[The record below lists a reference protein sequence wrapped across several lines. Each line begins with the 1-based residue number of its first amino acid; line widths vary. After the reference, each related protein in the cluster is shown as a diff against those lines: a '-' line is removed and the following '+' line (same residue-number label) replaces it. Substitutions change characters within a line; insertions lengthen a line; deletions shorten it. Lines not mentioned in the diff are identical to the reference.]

1 MATHLIKLTLL
12 FIFFVSPSY
21 FVYGQGNL
29 SPVSEK
35 ATDTQRQIEKN
46 QLLPN
51 KKAHKSQTTTSAKK
65 DGGFVVSAYLGAAK
79 TASIDLR
86 ISQPT
91 LNTDL
96 TFENVRL
103 RSRSF
108 ESPQYYGLRAG
119 YFFRQ
124 VPYIGVEAEF
134 IHLKVYSDPQQTVR
148 VAGVRRGASINRE
161 IALGEIVQQYSISH
175 GANFLLFNLAARRG
189 FWRGNNSKRN
199 RLLLT
204 AHAGIGPTIPHTES
218 IVEGQRQEQ
227 YELGRLGWQI
237 AAGTE
242 IRFCRG
248 IYALGEYKYTQ
259 ARQNGKVAVGNAE
272 SFLRTHH
279 GIFGLSYHF

>member
-1 MATHLIKLTLL
+1 MTTHLKNLTLL
-12 FIFFVSPSY
+12 FIFFTLPAY
-21 FVYGQGNL
+21 TVYGQKKL
-29 SPVSEK
+29 SAVSEK
-35 ATDTQRQIEKN
+35 TTGTHEQTERN
-46 QLLPN
+46 VFLPN
-51 KKAHKSQTTTSAKK
+51 KTANNSQTTSGAKK
-65 DGGFVVSAYLGAAK
+65 NGGFVIAVYLGAAK
-79 TASIDLR
+79 TASTDLR
-86 ISQPT
+86 ISQPN

-119 YFFRQ
+119 YFFPQ
-124 VPYIGVEAEF
+124 APFLGVEAEF
-134 IHLKVYSDPQQTVR
+134 IHLKVYSDPQQPVR
-148 VAGVRRGASINRE
+148 VAGVRRGTTINRE

-189 FWRGNNSKRN
+189 FWRGDNSKRN

-204 AHAGIGPTIPHTES
+204 ARAGIGPTIPHTES
-218 IVEGQRQEQ
+218 TVEGQRQEQ
-227 YELGRLGWQI
+227 YELGRLGWQV

-242 IRFCRG
+242 LRFWRG

-259 ARQNGKVAVGNAE
+259 TRQRGKIADGNAE